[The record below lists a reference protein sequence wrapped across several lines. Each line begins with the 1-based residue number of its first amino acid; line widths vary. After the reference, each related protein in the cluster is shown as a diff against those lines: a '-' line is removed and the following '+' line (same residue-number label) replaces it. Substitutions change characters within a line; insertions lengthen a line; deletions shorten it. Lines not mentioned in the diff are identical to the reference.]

1 LFFDGLGV
9 DVGAVEVEDDMKG
22 RGSREGGHDDPQKGA
37 DSKKG
42 GENKPDYFG
51 FRDQAFLHLYRSM
64 NIAMAEMADERL
76 HNSVRCKWAH
86 CLAQTVA
93 ALCNLIRTLKV
104 LEADSGLKGEGLSE
118 EFLGR
123 LMAMSDAAPKK
134 YKDPVYR
141 EALRRKLVRSPV
153 WKISRRD
160 REKPRID

>member
-1 LFFDGLGV
+1 MV
-9 DVGAVEVEDDMKG
+9 RE
-22 RGSREGGHDDPQKGA
+22 GSRGEGGHDDQQKGS

-42 GENKPDYFG
+42 VENKPDYLA

-64 NIAMAEMADERL
+64 NLAMAEMANEQL

-104 LEADSGLKGEGLSE
+104 LEAETGLEDQDLGSLLSQVSLE
-118 EFLGR
+118 EFEKQ
-123 LMAMSDAAPKK
+123 ASVAPKK
-134 YKDPVYR
+134 YNDSVYR
-141 EALRRKLVRSPV
+141 ENLRKKLSRSPV

-160 REKPRID
+160 RERRRID

>member
-1 LFFDGLGV
+1 LGRV
-9 DVGAVEVEDDMKG
+9 
-22 RGSREGGHDDPQKGA
+22 GSREEGDHDDPQKGA
-37 DSKKG
+37 DSKIG
-42 GENKPDYFG
+42 VENKPDYLG

-104 LEADSGLKGEGLSE
+104 LEAETGLKDQDLASWLSQFSLE
-118 EFLGR
+118 EFEKQ
-123 LMAMSDAAPKK
+123 ASEAPKK
-134 YKDPVYR
+134 YNDLVYR
-141 EALRRKLVRSPV
+141 EKLRRNLVRSPV

-160 REKPRID
+160 HERRR

>member
-1 LFFDGLGV
+1 LGRV
-9 DVGAVEVEDDMKG
+9 
-22 RGSREGGHDDPQKGA
+22 GSRGEGGHDDLQKGA
-37 DSKKG
+37 DSKIG
-42 GENKPDYFG
+42 VENKPDYLG

-104 LEADSGLKGEGLSE
+104 LEAETGLKDQDLASWLSQFSLE
-118 EFLGR
+118 EFEKQ
-123 LMAMSDAAPKK
+123 ASEAPKK
-134 YKDPVYR
+134 YNDLVYR
-141 EALRRKLVRSPV
+141 EKLRRNLVRSPV

-160 REKPRID
+160 HERRR

>member
-1 LFFDGLGV
+1 MV
-9 DVGAVEVEDDMKG
+9 KE
-22 RGSREGGHDDPQKGA
+22 GSRGDHDDPQKGA
-37 DSKKG
+37 DSKTER
-42 GENKPDYFG
+42 ENKPDYLA

-104 LEADSGLKGEGLSE
+104 LEADGGLKDEGLTD

-123 LMAMSDAAPKK
+123 LMAMGDAAPKK
-134 YKDPVYR
+134 YNDPVYR
-141 EALRRKLVRSPV
+141 ESLRRKLVRSPV
-153 WKISRRD
+153 WQRSQRD
-160 REKPRID
+160 RERRRID

>member
-1 LFFDGLGV
+1 LGR
-9 DVGAVEVEDDMKG
+9 VGC
-22 RGSREGGHDDPQKGA
+22 REGGHDDPQKGA
-37 DSKKG
+37 GSKIG
-42 GENKPDYFG
+42 VEAKPDYFA

-64 NIAMAEMADERL
+64 NIAMVEMADENL

-104 LEADSGLKGEGLSE
+104 LEADSGLEDERLTD

-123 LMAMSDAAPKK
+123 LMAMGDAAPKK

-141 EALRRKLVRSPV
+141 ESLRKKLVRSPV
-153 WKISRRD
+153 WQRSRRD
-160 REKPRID
+160 RGARARQSIY